1 MDILIIKIMGRHF
14 HNIQCEERGH
24 FHKLLCEEMI
34 FPLPKGKNDGLR
46 YEVII
51 FSRGFIR
58 KSLYKIFEQIN
69 EKFCAGIN
77 GYFCIKKILNFNGNV
92 RFNDF
97 WYTKINMTQIW
108 YDEFNQ
114 LAPKFAAE
122 QHEEKRSLYS
132 SNLVKKFTKFEN
144 F

>member
-1 MDILIIKIMGRHF
+1 M
-14 HNIQCEERGH
+14 GH

-77 GYFCIKKILNFNGNV
+77 GYFCIKKILHFNGNDISTAIGKSD
-92 RFNDF
+92 DF
-97 WYTKINMTQIW
+97 V
-108 YDEFNQ
+108 
-114 LAPKFAAE
+114 PKFIVF
-122 QHEEKRSLYS
+122 SLAQC
-132 SNLVKKFTKFEN
+132 K
-144 F
+144 